1 MTTRRRRV
9 HFGIDYGTS
18 NSKIV
23 VRDFEAAGGERAH
36 VVVQDG
42 SERLS
47 SSLALVGNEI
57 LFGFRRTN
65 RHRVLERAT
74 WYESLKM
81 RTAGEIKGDEAAFY
95 HGTPA
100 PFPTGLSARDL
111 AALSIWWL
119 ITEASRASEVLIR
132 RREGEVVAPGMTVG
146 IPMSFYRDAKIRA
159 AFVEI
164 ARVGWLLFKQG
175 PHIEHG
181 RVDVNHAKQWL
192 ADAYRTVR
200 FDPIPDEDVR
210 FWIRSEAEAA
220 LWWAFRSPQVPDGP
234 YAKVDIGAGTTNA
247 SVFRIV
253 AGHPEGVEEGPTVKL
268 KMAFFG
274 AESKPVGMDS
284 VNEALARW
292 RGSDLARATEFRGRE
307 DSLLDDREA
316 QRACRS
322 AFEGMHEALC
332 EAWRQNWQ
340 LIRRAHFE
348 KQAWTNGCKLFLIGG
363 GSLVRA
369 ARDLVSPMPLSGG
382 RRLPVVNLENPPDL
396 RLERRPVP
404 RQVLPFVL
412 VAYGLSVLAPPIPM
426 VETPDEVPPMPPT
439 EPTVLQLSHEDIYAR

>member
-1 MTTRRRRV
+1 MTRRRRI

-23 VRDFEAAGGERAH
+23 VRDFEAAGGERAY

-65 RHRVLERAT
+65 RHPVLERAT

-81 RTAGEIKGDEAAFY
+81 RTAGEIRGDETAY
-95 HGTPA
+95 CHGTP
-100 PFPTGLSARDL
+100 PPLPPGFSAQDL
-111 AALSIWWL
+111 AALGIWWL
-119 ITEASRASEVLIR
+119 ITEASRTAETLVRRRGGEVL
-132 RREGEVVAPGMTVG
+132 APGMTVG
-146 IPMSFYRDAKIRA
+146 IPMSFYRDARLRA
-159 AFVEI
+159 AFIEI
-164 ARVGWLLFKQG
+164 ARVGWFLFRHG
-175 PHIEHG
+175 SRLERG
-181 RVDVNHAKQWL
+181 RVNVNYAKQWV
-192 ADAYRTVR
+192 ADAYQSVR
-200 FDPIPDEDVR
+200 SDPIPDDEVR

-253 AGHPEGVEEGPTVKL
+253 PGYPEGVEEGPAVKL

-274 AESKPVGMDS
+274 AESKPVGMDA
-284 VNEALARW
+284 VDETLARL
-292 RGSDLARATEFRGRE
+292 RGWEASRITELRGRE
-307 DSLLDDREA
+307 DSLLQERDA
-316 QRACRS
+316 QQACR
-322 AFEGMHEALC
+322 ATFRGMHEALC
-332 EAWRQNWQ
+332 EAWRQNWR
-340 LIRRAHFE
+340 LIKRAHFE

-363 GSLVRA
+363 GSLVRT
-369 ARDLVSPMPLSGG
+369 ARELVSAMPLNAGK
-382 RRLPVVNLENPPDL
+382 RLPVVNLESPPDL
-396 RLERRPVP
+396 RLEGRPVS
-404 RQVLPFVL
+404 RQALPFVL
-412 VAYGLSVLAPPIPM
+412 VPYGLSVLAPPIPM

-439 EPTVLQLSHEDIYAR
+439 EPTVLQLNHEDIYTD